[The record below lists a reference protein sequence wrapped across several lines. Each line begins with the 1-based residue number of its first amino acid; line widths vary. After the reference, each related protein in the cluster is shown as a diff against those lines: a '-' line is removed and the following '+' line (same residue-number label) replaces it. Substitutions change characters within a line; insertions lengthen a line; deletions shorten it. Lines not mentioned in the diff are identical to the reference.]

1 METKKTKRVRVKLDD
16 YQLFLISC
24 IAASLVWVYVG
35 SSLCVNALDELL
47 YVLFGVSFPLVS
59 LLVKKL
65 RLLG

>member
-1 METKKTKRVRVKLDD
+1 METKKKKSRVRLDD
-16 YQLFLISC
+16 YQLFLVSC
-24 IAASLVWVYVG
+24 IIASLVWVYVG

-59 LLVKKL
+59 LVVKKL